1 MILCIDHADAVEIS
15 DCIAESLFNETM
27 VKLPDLGHSAQLQHK
42 GVQRE
47 FLPAKYLLSS
57 AVGQPSQDRG
67 PQIAREE
74 RVQSLGRM
82 DRLPEGLFAQVA
94 AHLPRD
100 SDCRKAI
107 VWTVDIED
115 DVPLDGAAL
124 LKSATLDRPV

>member
-42 GVQRE
+42 GVQ
-47 FLPAKYLLSS
+47 L
-57 AVGQPSQDRG
+57 GQPSQDRG

-115 DVPLDGAAL
+115 GVPLDGAAL
-124 LKSATLDRPV
+124 LKSATLDRPVSGPV

>member
-42 GVQRE
+42 
-47 FLPAKYLLSS
+47 
-57 AVGQPSQDRG
+57 VGQPSQDRG

-115 DVPLDGAAL
+115 GVPLDGAAL
-124 LKSATLDRPV
+124 LKSATLDRPVSGPV